1 MMCTHVV
8 IPHTDNDVHTCGYTT
23 HRQWCA
29 YMWSYHTLTMMCTH
43 VVIPHMDN
51 DSHTSG
57 YTTHRQWCAH
67 MWLYHTLTMICTHVV
82 IPHTDNDAHTCGH
95 TTHRQQST
103 CLWQQN
109 WNKIYYSGWLWDSFT
124 PESMFSVQT
133 WMFEY
138 GRKRLIS
145 LEVLIAIIVH
155 VFSHSEGPQVASPRY
170 QILCSLLK
178 TWRFIKKTASF
189 IWLRMWALSLWL
201 CQEFTCWLLSP
212 HL

>member
-1 MMCTHVV
+1 MMCTSVV
-8 IPHTDNDVHTCGYTT
+8 IPHWQWCAHMWLYHTDNDVHTCGYT
-23 HRQWCA
+23 A
-29 YMWSYHTLTMMCTH
+29 
-43 VVIPHMDN
+43 HMDN
-51 DSHTSG
+51 DADTCG
-57 YTTHRQWCAH
+57 YTTHPQWCAH
-67 MWLYHTLTMICTHVV
+67 MWSYHTQ
-82 IPHTDNDAHTCGH
+82 AAKHTCGH

-124 PESMFSVQT
+124 PESMFPVQT

-145 LEVLIAIIVH
+145 LEVLIATIVH

-178 TWRFIKKTASF
+178 TWRFIKNCKFYMTENVGS
-189 IWLRMWALSLWL
+189 LSV
-201 CQEFTCWLLSP
+201 TMPGIYLLVVISTP
-212 HL
+212 VNFPRLPSNPPPSHLHMF

>member
-1 MMCTHVV
+1 MM
-8 IPHTDNDVHTCGYTT
+8 
-23 HRQWCA
+23 R
-29 YMWSYHTLTMMCTH
+29 TH

-51 DSHTSG
+51 DMHTCG
-57 YTTHRQWCAH
+57 YTTHRQQS
-67 MWLYHTLTMICTHVV
+67 THVV
-82 IPHTDNDAHTCGH
+82 IPHTDHDAHTCGH

-124 PESMFSVQT
+124 PESMFPVQT

-145 LEVLIAIIVH
+145 LEVLIAIIVD
-155 VFSHSEGPQVASPRY
+155 VFSHSEGPQVASPGY

-178 TWRFIKKTASF
+178 TWRFIKNCKFYMTENVGS
-189 IWLRMWALSLWL
+189 LSV
-201 CQEFTCWLLSP
+201 TMPGIYLLVVISTP
-212 HL
+212 VNFPRLPSNPPPSHLSTGRKKY

>member
-1 MMCTHVV
+1 M
-8 IPHTDNDVHTCGYTT
+8 DNDVHTCGYTT

-29 YMWSYHTLTMMCTH
+29 
-43 VVIPHMDN
+43 
-51 DSHTSG
+51 
-57 YTTHRQWCAH
+57 H
-67 MWLYHTLTMICTHVV
+67 MWLYHTPTMMRIHVV
-82 IPHTDNDAHTCGH
+82 IPHTDNDVHTCGH

-124 PESMFSVQT
+124 PESMFPVQT

>member
-1 MMCTHVV
+1 MFTHMVIPHRQWYAHMWSYHTQTVICTHVV
-8 IPHTDNDVHTCGYTT
+8 IPHMDNDVHTCGYTT
-23 HRQWCA
+23 HQQWCA

-43 VVIPHMDN
+43 VVIPHW
-51 DSHTSG
+51 
-57 YTTHRQWCAH
+57 QWCAH
-67 MWLYHTLTMICTHVV
+67 MWLYHTD
-82 IPHTDNDAHTCGH
+82 TDLHTCGH
-95 TTHRQQST
+95 TTHRQHST